1 MSKGDFDDI
10 HSRLQ
15 ALLPAG
21 WFGDKS
27 PVLDCVLSSCA
38 LSLTWC
44 YSLYAYARLQTR
56 IATASD
62 SWLDIAARDFFGTRL
77 IRDEGMPDNELR
89 RKISKSLFC
98 ERGTRQAI
106 TITLKELTGLAPTI
120 IEPLRPADTGG
131 YGIPTTG
138 YGMDGR
144 YGSRSIPYQAFVIAH
159 RSVKSDTT
167 DDCPQ
172 YETSDISSHSATEN
186 DDMTMSS
193 GKATDAQIYAAITA
207 VKMQGTIVWVRVQ

>member
-62 SWLDIAARDFFGTRL
+62 SWLDIAARDFFGIRL

-120 IEPLRPADTGG
+120 IEPLRPTDTGG

-138 YGMDGR
+138 YGIDGR